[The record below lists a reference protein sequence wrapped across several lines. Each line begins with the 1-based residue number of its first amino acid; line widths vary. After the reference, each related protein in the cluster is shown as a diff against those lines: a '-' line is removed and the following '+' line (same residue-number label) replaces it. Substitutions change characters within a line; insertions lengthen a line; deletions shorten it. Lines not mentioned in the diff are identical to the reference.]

1 MVEKYS
7 IIYMYYIFFI
17 HSSVNGH
24 LSGFQVQNSVCQQ
37 QGLLGR
43 MSSQNG
49 CPLVYVPRVSSSCLL
64 PLQEVLQGQQVRLIQ
79 VPFKLLLLP
88 LVPEQVRFCM
98 NRLRVESLFPTAVW
112 DS

>member
-17 HSSVNGH
+17 HSSINGH
-24 LSGFQVQNSVCQQ
+24 LDCFQVQNSICQH

-49 CPLVYVPRVSSSCLL
+49 CPLVYVPRVSSRCLL
-64 PLQEVLQGQQVRLIQ
+64 PLQEVLQDQQVRLIQ

-88 LVPEQVRFCM
+88 QVPEQVRFCM
-98 NRLRVESLFPTAVW
+98 HRLRVESLFPTALW